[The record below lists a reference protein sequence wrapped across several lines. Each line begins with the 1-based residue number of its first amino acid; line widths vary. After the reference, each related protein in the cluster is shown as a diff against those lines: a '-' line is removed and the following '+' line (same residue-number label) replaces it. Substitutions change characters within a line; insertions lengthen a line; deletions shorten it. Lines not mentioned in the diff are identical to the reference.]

1 MKIIDSL
8 SFIGQGRYKNQSVEE
23 LIQRMDQNG
32 VEKALIAPVDEYV
45 VAYNTEGNLLVQ
57 AACAAYPD
65 RFIGYAVAN
74 PWFGNE
80 AVNSLKRALENGLSA
95 VYFDSSIQG
104 FPINDHIIDPLMNVC
119 KEYNVPAYFH
129 TGTPLFALP
138 FNLHYLAI
146 RHPDVRFLLGHL
158 GANDFVSDAL
168 PSLYGRDNIWL
179 ETSLALTPAMTRFMK
194 VIPDRVVFG
203 SCSPRSEISYELKKL
218 RYGEPE
224 QSALEKA
231 LSKNIETVLGVNY
244 R

>member
-1 MKIIDSL
+1 MKIIDAL
-8 SFIGQGRYKNQSVEE
+8 SFIGHGRYKSQSAEE
-23 LIQRMDQNG
+23 LIRKMDQNG

-45 VAYNTEGNLLVQ
+45 VAYNEEGNDLVQ
-57 AACAAYPD
+57 AACRTHPD

-74 PWFGNE
+74 PWFGDK
-80 AVNSLKRALENGLSA
+80 AVLNLKRALDNGLSA

-104 FPINDHIIDPLMNVC
+104 FPINDHIVDPLIEIC
-119 KEYNVPAYFH
+119 REYNVPAYFH

-146 RHPDVRFLLGHL
+146 RHPEVRFLLGHL
-158 GANDFVSDAL
+158 GANDFVSDVL
-168 PSLYGRDNIWL
+168 PSLYGRDNIWV

-218 RYGEPE
+218 RYGKPE
-224 QSALEKA
+224 HTALEKA
-231 LSKNIETVLGVNY
+231 LSKNIETVLGVNHK
-244 R
+244 